1 MPDNENDLSRYE
13 VQTRLIQII
22 IAMSDPEKRNLLK
35 KLEENLFP
43 EKRKH
48 PRDPSLIPV
57 ECSSGDEVC
66 FTDFIQDISDAG
78 VFIQTD
84 GHFFVG
90 QQITLTFT
98 LPMASKD
105 ISVNGEVVRIDS
117 RGIGVKFKEPLKT
130 H

>member
-13 VQTRLIQII
+13 VQTRLIQTI

-35 KLEENLFP
+35 QLEESLFP

-66 FTDFIQDISDAG
+66 FTDFIQDISSAG
-78 VFIQTD
+78 VFIKTQNPPSI
-84 GHFFVG
+84 GEK
-90 QQITLTFT
+90 ITLSF
-98 LPMASKD
+98 
-105 ISVNGEVVRIDS
+105 SVSDNKKPVTITGRIVRSDD
-117 RGIGVKFKEPLKT
+117 RGFAVDFRRKSQE
-130 H
+130 